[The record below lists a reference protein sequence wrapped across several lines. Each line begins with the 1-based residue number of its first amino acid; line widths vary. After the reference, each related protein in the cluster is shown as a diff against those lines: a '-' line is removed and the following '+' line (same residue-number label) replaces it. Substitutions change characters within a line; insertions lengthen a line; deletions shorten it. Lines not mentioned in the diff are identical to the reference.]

1 MKLTISQADINTTP
15 FNFLRSAGYIYIES
29 RQTGQGSFSRPLGNG
44 HYPRFHIYVN
54 EEENA
59 TTFNIHLDQ
68 KQASYEGTSAHSGEY
83 DGEIVEQEVQRLK
96 GFLRASGLTKKK
108 PNSNAPSND
117 PRSRRFSDILRNS

>member
-1 MKLTISQADINTTP
+1 M
-15 FNFLRSAGYIYIES
+15 
-29 RQTGQGSFSRPLGNG
+29 GNG

-68 KQASYEGTSAHSGEY
+68 KQASYEGTSAHSGEC

-96 GFLRASGLTKKK
+96 GFLRSSGLIKKK

>member
-1 MKLTISQADINTTP
+1 MKLIIKDSDIDSTP

-54 EEENA
+54 EEDNSI
-59 TTFNIHLDQ
+59 TFNIHLDQ

-83 DGEIVEQEVQRLK
+83 DGEIVAQEVQRLK
-96 GFLRASGLTKKK
+96 GFLRPSSFVKKNGDSK
-108 PNSNAPSND
+108 AQNSD
-117 PRSRRFSDILRNS
+117 PRSRRFSDILRNM